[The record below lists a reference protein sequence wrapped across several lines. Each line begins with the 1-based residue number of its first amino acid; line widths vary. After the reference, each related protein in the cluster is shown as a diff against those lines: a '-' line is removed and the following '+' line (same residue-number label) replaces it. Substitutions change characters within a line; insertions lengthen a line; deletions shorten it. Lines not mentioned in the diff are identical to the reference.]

1 MAQLTND
8 IDIDISLNI
17 LNTILREQKN
27 LIYILIL
34 QDLRAK

>member
-17 LNTILREQKN
+17 LNTILTEQQ
-27 LIYILIL
+27 ILSIF
-34 QDLRAK
+34 